1 MATSVTGCCTER
13 LQGKPEV
20 GKGQLGQQVLDQ
32 DNNTALQR
40 NTLSQGILTCPE
52 LKEETYAFKSEGS
65 DLMFLLRELRLQLNF
80 FLAHSQR
87 NTAVNS
93 CAQRKKHYY
102 QCNKKEICANR
113 LNLLNFCHQFNIFT
127 EFKKYSDAVALN
139 LLPVNFLKILQT
151 ILK

>member
-65 DLMFLLRELRLQLNF
+65 DLRELTLLRELRLQLNF

-127 EFKKYSDAVALN
+127 EFKK
-139 LLPVNFLKILQT
+139 IQ
-151 ILK
+151 

>member
-1 MATSVTGCCTER
+1 MATSATGCCTER

-32 DNNTALQR
+32 DDNTALQR

-65 DLMFLLRELRLQLNF
+65 DLMFLLRELCLQLNF

-87 NTAVNS
+87 NTAVNPIV
-93 CAQRKKHYY
+93 Q
-102 QCNKKEICANR
+102 
-113 LNLLNFCHQFNIFT
+113 
-127 EFKKYSDAVALN
+127 
-139 LLPVNFLKILQT
+139 
-151 ILK
+151 